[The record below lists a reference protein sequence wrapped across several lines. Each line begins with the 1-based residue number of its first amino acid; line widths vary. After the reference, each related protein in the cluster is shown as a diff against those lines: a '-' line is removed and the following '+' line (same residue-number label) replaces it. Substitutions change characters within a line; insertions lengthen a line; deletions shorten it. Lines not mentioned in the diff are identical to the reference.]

1 MAHST
6 LSTRRW
12 NQVVAKGSAN
22 SQIPEPGNL
31 RVYFGS
37 LCPPPVRTDGGEE
50 LGPCIPHCA
59 SNMGRKLVHL
69 FPFWE
74 LRQLLTGRTSVKGC
88 SPLGPEPDDRLAAAP
103 PAGHSVVGLVLGD
116 GTQWS
121 LRARPGAQ
129 SLEQGKCPLTGT
141 QISRGRACIEGGPPS
156 PQGCSVTAMLAFP
169 RSFLDP

>member
-1 MAHST
+1 MGQDPPSLFVVPPMAHST

-88 SPLGPEPDDRLAAAP
+88 SPLGPEPDDWQLRLLLAILWW
-103 PAGHSVVGLVLGD
+103 G
-116 GTQWS
+116 WS
-121 LRARPGAQ
+121 WEMELNGPSEHGQELRA
-129 SLEQGKCPLTGT
+129 
-141 QISRGRACIEGGPPS
+141 
-156 PQGCSVTAMLAFP
+156 
-169 RSFLDP
+169 